1 MAFCDKLEE
10 YLKKEGFC
18 PEKTDFGLQFKYETL
33 DFIHFRDDQDENFL
47 NLFFPQIFEVTEENR
62 ADVYAALNK
71 ANADVKVA
79 KGAVRFENAVWAGV
93 EMLLSDNF
101 ELGDVVPRSLNMMIY
116 YRDAFYQLMLQRP
129 PERLRS
135 PASKRNSNKRN
146 RKMQRTSSSRN
157 NRVVI
162 SSLGR

>member
-1 MAFCDKLEE
+1 MAFCEKLEE

-79 KGAVRFENAVWAGV
+79 KGAVRFETLFGQVWKC
-93 EMLLSDNF
+93 S
-101 ELGDVVPRSLNMMIY
+101 
-116 YRDAFYQLMLQRP
+116 
-129 PERLRS
+129 S
-135 PASKRNSNKRN
+135 PTTSNSA
-146 RKMQRTSSSRN
+146 MSCLAHST
-157 NRVVI
+157 
-162 SSLGR
+162 

>member
-1 MAFCDKLEE
+1 MQVTTVKQ
-10 YLKKEGFC
+10 EGFC

-47 NLFFPQIFEVTEENR
+47 NLFFPQIFEVNDENR

-101 ELGDVVPRSLNMMIY
+101 ELGDVVPRALNMMIY
-116 YRDAFYQLMLQRP
+116 YRDAFYQAYAATPTGKAEL
-129 PERLRS
+129 ER
-135 PASKRNSNKRN
+135 
-146 RKMQRTSSSRN
+146 MQAQQ
-157 NRVVI
+157 
-162 SSLGR
+162 GK

>member
-1 MAFCDKLEE
+1 MAFCEKLEE

-93 EMLLSDNF
+93 EMILSDNF

-116 YRDAFYQLMLQRP
+116 YRDAFYQAYAATPTGKAEIARLQAQQQQAQP
-129 PERLRS
+129 QD
-135 PASKRNSNKRN
+135 AKNKQF
-146 RKMQRTSSSRN
+146 KK
-157 NRVVI
+157 
-162 SSLGR
+162 

>member
-1 MAFCDKLEE
+1 MAFCDKLEV
-10 YLKKEGFC
+10 YLKQEGFC
-18 PEKTDFGLQFKYETL
+18 PEKTDFGLQFKSEPL
-33 DFIHFRDDQDENFL
+33 AFIHFRDDQDENFL

-101 ELGDVVPRSLNMMIY
+101 ELGDVVPRALNMMIY
-116 YRDAFYQLMLQRP
+116 YRDAFYQAYAATPTGKAEL
-129 PERLRS
+129 ER
-135 PASKRNSNKRN
+135 
-146 RKMQRTSSSRN
+146 MQAQQ
-157 NRVVI
+157 
-162 SSLGR
+162 GK

>member
-71 ANADVKVA
+71 ANADVRWPKAQCVS
-79 KGAVRFENAVWAGV
+79 KMPFGPVWKCSSPTTSNSVTWCLVR
-93 EMLLSDNF
+93 S
-101 ELGDVVPRSLNMMIY
+101 
-116 YRDAFYQLMLQRP
+116 
-129 PERLRS
+129 
-135 PASKRNSNKRN
+135 
-146 RKMQRTSSSRN
+146 T
-157 NRVVI
+157 
-162 SSLGR
+162 